1 MDGHCM
7 HLILKRRST
16 RIRNSLRIEQKNICV
31 RSIRLQFYMK
41 SILSRFAVATYLR
54 LCGFTG
60 QQCFKLLLFYV
71 SSVSVLTSP
80 SSLVFLLTGWW
91 ENAFLLSSR
100 LSILNIR
107 SMRVCVAFVPLFF
120 CFIFC
125 DCVSPDTQGYL
136 CRLFLCVLVNVFNV
150 LWIFI
155 ICQSVRVNYTAHS
168 LIVSHLDIK
177 LIRLT
182 FNGDVECVKKS
193 LTIVFVLVTK
203 TFES

>member
-120 CFIFC
+120 LLYFLRLCLARHSRLFVSIIFVRTGKC
-125 DCVSPDTQGYL
+125 IQRFVNLHHLPIGSCELHCTFSDCVAFRYK
-136 CRLFLCVLVNVFNV
+136 
-150 LWIFI
+150 
-155 ICQSVRVNYTAHS
+155 AHS
-168 LIVSHLDIK
+168 SYI
-177 LIRLT
+177 
-182 FNGDVECVKKS
+182 
-193 LTIVFVLVTK
+193 
-203 TFES
+203 

>member
-91 ENAFLLSSR
+91 ENAFFALFST
-100 LSILNIR
+100 LNIKYTLNA
-107 SMRVCVAFVPLFF
+107 SMRGIRSAFFFALF
-120 CFIFC
+120 
-125 DCVSPDTQGYL
+125 S
-136 CRLFLCVLVNVFNV
+136 
-150 LWIFI
+150 
-155 ICQSVRVNYTAHS
+155 A
-168 LIVSHLDIK
+168 IVSRQTLKVI
-177 LIRLT
+177 
-182 FNGDVECVKKS
+182 CVDY
-193 LTIVFVLVTK
+193 FCAYW
-203 TFES
+203 